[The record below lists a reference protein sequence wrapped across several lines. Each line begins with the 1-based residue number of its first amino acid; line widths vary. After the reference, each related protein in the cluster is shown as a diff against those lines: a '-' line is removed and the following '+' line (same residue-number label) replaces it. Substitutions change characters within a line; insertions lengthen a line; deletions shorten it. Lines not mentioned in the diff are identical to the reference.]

1 MTKIDFLDAVGRVD
15 MKYIEECVTYKPPKR
30 INAWTKHLG
39 TLAACFVAVIAVIFI
54 INNTKAPDIINEN
67 GFYIENGVLLSYTGD
82 ATDITIPET
91 VSSIADFAFMNN
103 ENAAKITVVRLGESV
118 TNVDVNA
125 LAGLSGLVD
134 LVISE
139 NNLSFVYEN
148 GLVMTND
155 GSVLLKYERAGETS
169 FTIPDSVRYVA
180 AHAVQNTSL
189 EEIDFGDKLEYIG
202 YAAFAGNYNLEAIY
216 LPESLTYISEVA
228 FAGCASAV
236 DGYIPE
242 SAEYFDSSFESVPF
256 YNSMLAGEMCPGEEI
271 ERGLVTPSEAI
282 LKSDT
287 YSLTEQINYVLA
299 CMRGDSDY
307 VPSEAAKFA
316 YASATGVPEV
326 PDDMEVPE
334 SFTIE
339 DLYFDDRGWGKTGIY
354 DLQIFLDAGKYTIVM
369 EAYGYGLYDEL
380 YWKESRFRL
389 AGVYYIKN
397 PNDYAPE
404 ETVKDKGW
412 TAVIN
417 KEDGL
422 YANVTFI
429 HEDGTVVHNNTHY
442 HSTEPFKITFSP
454 NGTRA
459 AIEYLHAY
467 GYRSFLIVALNGEG
481 LGVSGGWNYNEYLSN
496 HNGQYIGNSLKWID
510 EDNLA
515 GENEHGSFVYNVYE
529 FEVEQEK
536 RADKIDII
544 TPFATLDMHEDS
556 KKDGAYRSFTLK
568 ALDSGKEVTF
578 EGMSL
583 EYREPSLEK
592 AQINSD
598 KVDDIVVIMT
608 DGTGTGAHSENVHI
622 FDGRTL
628 EEIPYKSAKNIIAE
642 QVKIENSDI
651 GYDVK
656 TPTAKYSV
664 IRKEGDFEHTADLPG
679 VGHIFYHFISEGK
692 LYCRAVL
699 MISPS
704 ETVAELIVSYKYAS
718 GELVTDDIYYVHNQT
733 EYYYLSDITID
744 KKDFFELYNNYSSLP
759 FHPFTIKVGGFSTP
773 VSIGMNYQ
781 SNMNSITAF
790 GRTLY
795 VNESVHFAPTF
806 HTALFEHNGSIVFSW
821 DNYGVGY
828 TYILGQNAAEE
839 FEIGQYTSIKLYFDD
854 AGALRYRRSNNAMA
868 SIVQTGAL
876 SVARGYDDLL
886 YETGPAYLKDGVLT
900 LGEPDESYTLSDKYD
915 LDREFLTLGYD
926 REYSTIEEIFEENKK
941 LPYGPPSK
949 ILYGK
954 LLTSTAA
961 KLKILY
967 GDMTYLYSEHGPG
980 QPVYSLK
987 NLWGFQLVFHGLDS
1001 ASPLPDD
1008 AIPDEICTT
1017 GGYGNDFFG
1026 LRMGLDMST
1035 WSAFEWDSAEF
1046 SEMNGTVTLTK
1057 ETADFIITISVYD
1070 DDLPNETTELEAFK
1084 KEPRGIISEI
1094 RVKLNPNKN

>member
-1 MTKIDFLDAVGRVD
+1 MTKLDFLDALGKVD
-15 MKYIEECVTYKPPKR
+15 TKYVEECVTYKHKRSDAWIKR
-30 INAWTKHLG
+30 IGA
-39 TLAACFVAVIAVIFI
+39 LAACIAVFMAVIYISYD
-54 INNTKAPDIINEN
+54 KGPDIINEN

-82 ATDITIPET
+82 ETDLTIPET
-91 VSSIADFAFMNN
+91 VSSIAEFAFLNN
-103 ENAAKITVVRLGESV
+103 ENANKITVVRLGDGV
-118 TNVDVNA
+118 TNVDANA
-125 LAGLSGLVD
+125 FAGLSGLVD
-134 LVISE
+134 LVISN
-139 NNLSFVYEN
+139 NNLSFTYEN

-155 GSVLLKYERAGETS
+155 GSVLLKYEREGETS

-202 YAAFAGNYNLEAIY
+202 YGAFAGNYDLKAIY
-216 LPESLTYISEVA
+216 LPESLTYISEIA

-242 SAEYFDSSFESVPF
+242 GAEYFDSSFESVPF
-256 YNSMLAGEMCPGEEI
+256 FNSMLAGEMCPGEEI

-282 LKSDT
+282 LKSDL
-287 YSLTEQINYVLA
+287 YSLTEQISYVLA
-299 CMRGDSDY
+299 CMRGDADY

-326 PDDMEVPE
+326 PDDMDVPD

-339 DLYFDDRGWGKTGIY
+339 ELYFDDRGWGKTGIY

-380 YWKESRFRL
+380 YWRESRFRL

-429 HEDGTVVHNNTHY
+429 HEDGTIVHNNTHY
-442 HSTEPFKITFSP
+442 HSAEPFKITFSP

-459 AIEYLHAY
+459 AIEYLHTY
-467 GYRSFLIVALNGEG
+467 GFRSFLIVALNGEG

-510 EDNLA
+510 EDNLS

-529 FEVEQEK
+529 FEARQEK

-556 KKDGAYRSFTLK
+556 KKDGMYNTFTLK

-583 EYREPSLEK
+583 EFREPSLEK
-592 AQINSD
+592 AQMNSD
-598 KVDDIVVIMT
+598 KVEDIVIIMA
-608 DGTGTGAHSENVHI
+608 DGTGTGVHSENVHI

-628 EEIPYKSAKNIIAE
+628 EEIPYKSAYDVIAE
-642 QVKIENSDI
+642 SVKIEATDT
-651 GYDVK
+651 GYNVK
-656 TPTAKYSV
+656 TPTAEYSV
-664 IRKEGDFEHTADLPG
+664 LRKEGDFENISDVPG
-679 VGHIFYHFISEGK
+679 VGHMMNHFTSGGK
-692 LYCRAVL
+692 LYCRVIL
-699 MISPS
+699 MVSPAES
-704 ETVAELIVSYKYAS
+704 VAELIVSYKYSS
-718 GELVTDDIYYVHNQT
+718 GELVMDDIYYVHNRA
-733 EYYYLSDITID
+733 EYFYVTDITID

-759 FHPFTIKVGGFSTP
+759 FHPFTIRVVGFSTP

-806 HTALFEHNGSIVFSW
+806 NTDLFEHSGSIVFSW
-821 DNYGVGY
+821 YNYGVGY
-828 TYILGQNAAEE
+828 TYILGRDTAEE
-839 FEIGQYTSIKLYFDD
+839 LEIGQRTSIMLYFDD
-854 AGALRYRRSNNAMA
+854 SGALRYRRTNNAMP
-868 SIVQTGAL
+868 SIVHSGAL
-876 SVARGYDDLL
+876 SVACGYDDLL
-886 YETGPAYLKDGVLT
+886 YEAGPAHLKDGVLT
-900 LGEPDESYTLSDKYD
+900 LGEIDEAYTVSDKYN
-915 LDREFLTLGYD
+915 LGREFLNLGYD
-926 REYSTIEEIFEENKK
+926 KEYSSIDEVFEENKK
-941 LPYGPPSK
+941 LPSGPPSK

-954 LLTSTAA
+954 LLTSSAS
-961 KLKILY
+961 KLKTIY
-967 GDMTYLYSEHGPG
+967 GQMAYLYSEHGPN
-980 QPVYSLK
+980 QPVYSLN
-987 NLWGFQLVFHGLDS
+987 NLWGIQLVFYGLDS
-1001 ASPLPDD
+1001 TSPLPDD
-1008 AIPDEICTT
+1008 AVPDEICTT
-1017 GGYGNDFFG
+1017 GGYGNDFYG
-1026 LRMGLDMST
+1026 LSTGLDMST

-1046 SEMNGTVTLTK
+1046 SPMSGTVKLTK
-1057 ETADFIITISVYD
+1057 ETADFIVSISVYD
-1070 DDLPNETTELEAFK
+1070 DDLPDGGEALDELK
-1084 KEPRGIISEI
+1084 KSPRGIISEI
-1094 RVKLNPNKN
+1094 RIKLNPNKN